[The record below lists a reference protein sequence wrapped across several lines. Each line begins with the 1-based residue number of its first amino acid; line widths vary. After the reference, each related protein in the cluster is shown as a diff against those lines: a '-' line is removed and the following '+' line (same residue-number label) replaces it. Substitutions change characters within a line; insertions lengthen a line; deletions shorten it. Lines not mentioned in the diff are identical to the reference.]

1 MSRMKN
7 MEFNVDRL
15 IDDSLE
21 WEIKDFSSLVH
32 LGITVPNAKYISYVD
47 SDRVVLEEIHNLSGK
62 SIVMTT
68 CTDDQRNCYS
78 SFCPEN
84 SEEYSALKQVIT
96 RLQNKH
102 NVEAMN
108 PKLEYKVEV
117 FETPYNKE
125 VLVNGIPIEEV
136 DPVEIE
142 SIAHELV
149 SDLDVKQLI
158 KLISK
163 FSRKAST
170 ADLDERGVKND
181 IYRVTTIEL

>member
-1 MSRMKN
+1 

-15 IDDSLE
+15 LDKDLD

-32 LGITVPNAKYISYVD
+32 LGITVPNAKYITYTGSG
-47 SDRVVLEEIHNLSGK
+47 RVVLEETHNLAGK
-62 SIVMTT
+62 SIVLTT
-68 CTDDQRNCYS
+68 CTAYQLNCYS
-78 SFCPEN
+78 YHYPEN
-84 SEEYSALKQVIT
+84 SEEYKKLKQVLT

-102 NVEAMN
+102 KIEAMN

-117 FETPYNKE
+117 FETPYNRE
-125 VLVNGIPIEEV
+125 VLVNGVPIKKV

-149 SDLDVKQLI
+149 SVLDTKHLI
-158 KLISK
+158 NLISK

-170 ADLDERGVKND
+170 ADLDEREVKSD
-181 IYRVTTIEL
+181 IYRVTTLEL